1 MTRGAMHTNRT
12 ASQRVNHRRPLDL
25 PRSPR
30 TWWFQN
36 VKLALVHKK
45 WYRRAKQQSSN
56 KRCSRKISTS
66 NSGLRTI
73 TVHLSASIV
82 RVYSSCQMSLKV
94 APNFTTTSM
103 RRKQWRNHGM
113 LRKKTPL
120 TTARSNYS
128 MIQTANS
135 RNATQRQSRSGL
147 KSIGNGRGKTKV
159 RLRHSGSAGR
169 MLIQSKLLKPP
180 CRNNS

>member
-1 MTRGAMHTNRT
+1 M
-12 ASQRVNHRRPLDL
+12 
-25 PRSPR
+25 
-30 TWWFQN
+30 
-36 VKLALVHKK
+36 
-45 WYRRAKQQSSN
+45 
-56 KRCSRKISTS
+56 
-66 NSGLRTI
+66 RTI
-73 TVHLSASIV
+73 AVHLSASIV

-103 RRKQWRNHGM
+103 RRKRWRNHGM

-180 CRNNS
+180 CRNNSSRFRKTWHSSCTKLSKRPESCNRGRSTQMASTSDTLPRLALACQAG